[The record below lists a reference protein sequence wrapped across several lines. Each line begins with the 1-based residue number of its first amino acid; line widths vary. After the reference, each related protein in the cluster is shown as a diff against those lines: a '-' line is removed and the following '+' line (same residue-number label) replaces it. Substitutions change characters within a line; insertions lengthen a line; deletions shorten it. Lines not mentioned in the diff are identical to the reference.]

1 MGINLINASRYL
13 PKGTLTNFDL
23 EKMVET
29 SDEWIQQRTGLIS
42 RTIAEDE
49 TIADMAIKAG
59 KKCLDGI
66 DQSIKD
72 KIKVLILT
80 TASYLQVVPHV
91 SATIVEPLGL
101 NKDIL
106 AFDLNAGCTS
116 YMYALE
122 TVERFLKETGDY
134 ALIVSSDKLS
144 DYVDYTDR
152 GTCILFGDG
161 AAATLWAYSDQV
173 GYYSINQTITNTEVL
188 YRGEKYVHM
197 NGAEVFK
204 FAVGTL
210 PTLISEVC
218 SKADLDVEDV
228 DLFLLHQANGR
239 IIESVARKFDLS
251 DDHFPVRYQNIGNTS
266 SPSIPILMTQM
277 MDEGILQKS
286 KNIILAG
293 FGAGLCLGVTLLKG
307 NGQYVVK

>member
-1 MGINLINASRYL
+1 MGIRLISAASHL
-13 PKGTLTNFDL
+13 PKGRLTNFDL

-49 TIADMAIKAG
+49 TITEMAIEAG
-59 KKCLDGI
+59 KKCLADLNQETI
-66 DQSIKD
+66 D
-72 KIKVLILT
+72 KIKILIVT
-80 TASYLQVVPHV
+80 SASYLQVVPHV
-91 SATIVEPLGL
+91 SASIVEPLGL
-101 NKDIL
+101 NRDIL

-116 YMYALE
+116 YIYAMDI
-122 TVERFLKETGDY
+122 VEKYLKETDNY
-134 ALIVSSDKLS
+134 ALVVASDKLS

-161 AAATLWAYSDQV
+161 AAATLWSYTEKAE
-173 GYYSINQTITNTEVL
+173 YYSINQTITNPDVL
-188 YRGEKYVHM
+188 YREGKYVHM

-210 PTLISEVC
+210 PGLIEDVC
-218 SKADLDVEDV
+218 DKGDVNVEDV

-239 IIESVARKFDLS
+239 IIESVARKFRLEDER
-251 DDHFPVRYQNIGNTS
+251 FPVRYQNIGNTS

-277 MDEGILQKS
+277 LEENVLQKTE
-286 KNIILAG
+286 NLILAG
-293 FGAGLCLGVTLLKG
+293 FGAGLSLGVILLKG